1 MHDPEWFRSDVLP
14 RLASLKLSEIVEA
27 AGLLEGVR
35 IGHQAWEVD
44 AACSD
49 VGGIG
54 RVARCRGSASGQR
67 GGYRFYPVA
76 RGAPRSL

>member
-44 AACSD
+44 AACFD

-54 RVARCRGSASGQR
+54 RGARCRGSAGGQR

-76 RGAPRSL
+76 RDAPRSL